1 MIAALSFVKKKSMHV
16 ETAPVKEPMPFC
28 VTLCR
33 DIRVYQFLRGK
44 IFPSGKR
51 ISDYSDDDIFAV
63 ELWANS
69 LSRKVLGY
77 KTPDE
82 ALGAE
87 IDKIDAA

>member
-1 MIAALSFVKKKSMHV
+1 MRYALQGYPCI
-16 ETAPVKEPMPFC
+16 PVSA
-28 VTLCR
+28 
-33 DIRVYQFLRGK
+33 GK

-69 LSRKVLGY
+69 LPRKVLGY

-87 IDKIDAA
+87 MDIIYAA

>member
-1 MIAALSFVKKKSMHV
+1 MQIG
-16 ETAPVKEPMPFC
+16 TAPVKRTDAVLHYALQEKTCMP
-28 VTLCR
+28 VSAWM
-33 DIRVYQFLRGK
+33 

-69 LSRKVLGY
+69 LPRKVLGY

-82 ALGAE
+82 AFEAE
-87 IDKIDAA
+87 MDKIYAA

>member
-1 MIAALSFVKKKSMHV
+1 MNEKSMQIG
-16 ETAPVKEPMPFC
+16 TAPVKRTDA
-28 VTLCR
+28 V
-33 DIRVYQFLRGK
+33 LRYALQGYTCIPVSAGK

-69 LSRKVLGY
+69 LPRKVLGY

-87 IDKIDAA
+87 MDIIYAA